1 MSKMI
6 RVSEEFHELI
16 KAHRRDEETMEETLR
31 RLLGGPSPEVL
42 AEAIAGGDEA
52 AAAAMRR
59 AIDEN
64 RSRGRDRRAALRERF
79 E

>member
-16 KAHRRDEETMEETLR
+16 KAHRRDGETMEETLR

-42 AEAIAGGDEA
+42 AEAIAGGDDE

-59 AIDEN
+59 AIDEK
-64 RSRGRDRRAALRERF
+64 RASGRERRAALRERF